1 MERTRKRKTLTALI
15 LLNILLV
22 YPSSLISAKPPEISV
37 PHGSGLGRHVLITTT
52 DSEYGTTVEIL
63 GPVKVPEFRT
73 MAFESPPMIA
83 VDIFRRVPSFESVT
97 IPLKSPNLKDI
108 RLGYHPEK
116 IRVVLDIRGSHIPPF
131 STESVNNRLSLFL
144 RSKELAVR
152 SSPADKGPKAKK
164 TRIQSESDK
173 AKQPLVS
180 SSVDIP
186 SVEKLMQIEGDDGQE
201 DTALFLEGIHAYRE
215 EEWSSAVDGI
225 QRLLTMY
232 PTGRYAERAH
242 FLIAKAYEQLYS
254 DSILTHFSEIT
265 KNYTEAIRK
274 FPQSIHA
281 AEALLSIGDL
291 YYRIENSH
299 EASGYYK
306 LVLKKE
312 KDSILALRATIGIAR
327 IMALR
332 ENRKEAVTFLKRM
345 IGKHPDSPENSE
357 AMIEMAK
364 ILYEMRY
371 FLKSLEIFSSLKKM
385 DPENKYRY
393 PEISLFLGHNYYQLG
408 ENRKAREN
416 FLRYYNI
423 CLEKEPSHLI
433 LTKIGDTYRDEGA
446 PKEAAEFYNLVITL
460 HPEKEGAVISRIRLA
475 ELKEDGRLEADD
487 ALAFATNILGK
498 EQGSAREI
506 YEKILSQPFEQDQK
520 KSLEQLTM
528 FKLAI
533 LEQNKEDY
541 DESLKTLRILLRRFP
556 NTSLKK
562 DSKSALRKSIQAI
575 LDKELKEER
584 FEKII
589 RVYERERD
597 LFSMVHDPDLFL
609 YVARASI
616 RLNLDDM
623 AKEMFKKADSF
634 WPNKKKPPDMLLFTA
649 EDLFEREEL
658 KPAMAKMDLLLKDYP
673 SDPNVPNAYQLKG
686 RILFKQKNME
696 KAVEMFS
703 SAARFHVDPCK
714 RAGILVDKGKALAGG
729 GLRKKALI
737 AIGEANRLIGDC
749 NSSDTRLGRE
759 AGELLLSLGHPKEA
773 LSILNQALE
782 VEKNKENIILIQLEI
797 AECFWLLNKKADS
810 FALYEKLAALDDPF
824 WSNLA
829 KERREDLNFKME
841 MEINK

>member
-1 MERTRKRKTLTALI
+1 
-15 LLNILLV
+15 
-22 YPSSLISAKPPEISV
+22 
-37 PHGSGLGRHVLITTT
+37 
-52 DSEYGTTVEIL
+52 
-63 GPVKVPEFRT
+63 
-73 MAFESPPMIA
+73 
-83 VDIFRRVPSFESVT
+83 
-97 IPLKSPNLKDI
+97 
-108 RLGYHPEK
+108 
-116 IRVVLDIRGSHIPPF
+116 
-131 STESVNNRLSLFL
+131 
-144 RSKELAVR
+144 
-152 SSPADKGPKAKK
+152 
-164 TRIQSESDK
+164 
-173 AKQPLVS
+173 
-180 SSVDIP
+180 
-186 SVEKLMQIEGDDGQE
+186 
-201 DTALFLEGIHAYRE
+201 
-215 EEWSSAVDGI
+215 
-225 QRLLTMY
+225 
-232 PTGRYAERAH
+232 
-242 FLIAKAYEQLYS
+242 
-254 DSILTHFSEIT
+254 
-265 KNYTEAIRK
+265 
-274 FPQSIHA
+274 
-281 AEALLSIGDL
+281 
-291 YYRIENSH
+291 
-299 EASGYYK
+299 
-306 LVLKKE
+306 
-312 KDSILALRATIGIAR
+312 
-327 IMALR
+327 
-332 ENRKEAVTFLKRM
+332 
-345 IGKHPDSPENSE
+345 
-357 AMIEMAK
+357 
-364 ILYEMRY
+364 
-371 FLKSLEIFSSLKKM
+371 
-385 DPENKYRY
+385 
-393 PEISLFLGHNYYQLG
+393 
-408 ENRKAREN
+408 
-416 FLRYYNI
+416 
-423 CLEKEPSHLI
+423 
-433 LTKIGDTYRDEGA
+433 
-446 PKEAAEFYNLVITL
+446 
-460 HPEKEGAVISRIRLA
+460 
-475 ELKEDGRLEADD
+475 
-487 ALAFATNILGK
+487 LGK

-556 NTSLKK
+556 NTFIKK

-810 FALYEKLAALDDPF
+810 FALYEKLAAVDDPF